1 MSIGSDA
8 RRGGGL
14 TTGTMTLWE
23 TIIEWFEREYGYNPD
38 PSTVPDGDILRWALR
53 MRQRGGG
60 LTTGTMT
67 EPIW

>member
-1 MSIGSDA
+1 
-8 RRGGGL
+8 
-14 TTGTMTLWE
+14 MTLWE

-60 LTTGTMT
+60 LTTGAL
-67 EPIW
+67 